1 MSRSRIV
8 PAWFFAATLAGSIV
22 AAQAAKVGD
31 TTGTGPWPAYAES
44 VEGFP
49 DHTIFRPEKWPPGR
63 VPVYLWGNG
72 GCSANGMSH
81 AAYLREI
88 ASHGYLVIALG
99 NPAATPAGPGAA
111 PARGPGAGAGGRAGG
126 GAPRAGG
133 AGLPPPPAT
142 PPTPAD
148 DPTQVQQHRDSLEWI
163 TRESTRAGGEFAGR
177 VDLAKIAVGG
187 HSCGGLQALAV
198 SDDPRIRT
206 TLVLDSGVYNS
217 RVGTRSGVAI
227 EKDDLARL
235 HAPALY
241 LIGGP
246 SDIAYPNAVDDFE
259 RINHVPV
266 MFASLPVG
274 HGGTFSQPDG
284 GEWARVSTAWLD
296 WQLKGDAEAGKEFL
310 GPQCRL
316 CTTEGWEIKQKKL
329 P

>member
-1 MSRSRIV
+1 MSRSPHLSSLLLV
-8 PAWFFAATLAGSIV
+8 AALAAGTICG
-22 AAQAAKVGD
+22 AQAAKVGE
-31 TTGTGPWPAYAES
+31 TTGSGPYPAYAES
-44 VEGFP
+44 VDGFA
-49 DHTIFRPEKWPPGR
+49 DHTIFRPEKWPSGKL
-63 VPVYLWGNG
+63 PVYLWGNG

-99 NPAATPAGPGAA
+99 NPQPERPRGAGPARGAG
-111 PARGPGAGAGGRAGG
+111 GPGAGPAGG
-126 GAPRAGG
+126 PRAGG
-133 AGLPPPPAT
+133 AGGLPPPPAT

-163 TRESTRAGGEFAGR
+163 TRESGRAGGEFAGH
-177 VDLAKIAVGG
+177 VDLSKIAVGG
-187 HSCGGLQALAV
+187 HSCGGLQSLAV
-198 SDDPRIRT
+198 SDDARIKT

-227 EKDDLARL
+227 EKSDLAKL
-235 HAPALY
+235 HAPVLY

-246 SDIAYPNAVDDFE
+246 SDIAYPNAADDFE

-274 HGGTFSQPDG
+274 HGGTFSQPNG

-296 WQLKGDAEAGKEFL
+296 WQLKGNAEAGKEFL
-310 GPQCRL
+310 GPQCGL
-316 CTTEGWEIKQKKL
+316 CKAEGWEIKQKKL

>member
-1 MSRSRIV
+1 MSTSRNN
-8 PAWFFAATLAGSIV
+8 PGLFFAAILAGALGS
-22 AAQAAKVGD
+22 AQAANVGD
-31 TTGTGPWPAYAES
+31 TTGSGPWPAHAQT
-44 VEGFP
+44 VDGFP
-49 DHTIFRPEKWPPGR
+49 DHTLFRPGKWPDGK

-99 NPAATPAGPGAA
+99 NPAAARAGGPGGPGA
-111 PARGPGAGAGGRAGG
+111 
-126 GAPRAGG
+126 RAGG
-133 AGLPPPPAT
+133 AGLPPPPTT
-142 PPTPAD
+142 PPRPAD

-163 TRESTRAGGEFAGR
+163 TRENARAGGEFANR
-177 VDLAKIAVGG
+177 VDLTKIAAGG

-198 SDDPRIRT
+198 ADDPRIRT

-227 EKDDLARL
+227 EKSDLKDL
-235 HAPALY
+235 KGPVLY
-241 LIGGP
+241 LVGGTA
-246 SDIAYPNAVDDFE
+246 DIAYPNAADDFE
-259 RINHVPV
+259 RLEHVPV

-296 WQLKGDAEAGKEFL
+296 WQLKGNAEAGKEFL
-310 GPQCRL
+310 GPRCRL
-316 CTTEGWEIKQKKL
+316 CTTEGWEIRQKKL

>member
-1 MSRSRIV
+1 MSTSRSI
-8 PAWFFAATLAGSIV
+8 PGLLFAAMLAAGASGS
-22 AAQAAKVGD
+22 AQAARVGD
-31 TTGTGPWPAYAES
+31 TTGSGPWPAHAQT
-44 VEGFP
+44 VDGFAN
-49 DHTIFRPEKWPPGR
+49 HTLFRPEKWPDGK

-99 NPAATPAGPGAA
+99 NPAT
-111 PARGPGAGAGGRAGG
+111 GRAGG
-126 GAPRAGG
+126 PGTGMRAGG
-133 AGLPPPPAT
+133 TGLPPPPAT

-177 VDLAKIAVGG
+177 VDLTKIAVGG

-198 SDDPRIRT
+198 ADDPRIRT

-227 EKDDLARL
+227 EKSDLKDL
-235 HAPALY
+235 HGPVLY
-241 LIGGP
+241 LVGGTA
-246 SDIAYPNAVDDFE
+246 DQAYPNAADDFE
-259 RINHVPV
+259 RLEHVPV

-274 HGGTFSQPDG
+274 HGGTFSQPNG

-296 WQLKGDAEAGKEFL
+296 WQLKGNAEAGQEFL

-316 CTTEGWEIKQKKL
+316 CTAEGWEIRQKKL